1 MGKQQLM
8 ESANRRETGSGPCVT
23 GIRETA
29 RRGRPFR
36 PGQSGNPGG
45 RPKAIAEVRELA
57 RSLTALAVQTLVSI
71 MEHGDKDA
79 ARVAAAQAILD
90 GGWGKAV
97 QALDMT
103 GHYKTPMTPA
113 RKRRA
118 GQHGSAVGP
127 RHARSPLHRRRPSR
141 HRGGHDVE
149 LFC

>member
-1 MGKQQLM
+1 
-8 ESANRRETGSGPCVT
+8 V
-23 GIRETA
+23 
-29 RRGRPFR
+29 
-36 PGQSGNPGG
+36 
-45 RPKAIAEVRELA
+45 VA
-57 RSLTALAVQTLVSI
+57 RSVPASQAIQAAGPRRSLKSASWRGSHIALAVQTLVSI
-71 MEHGDKDA
+71 MEHGDKNA